1 MTKPIRGKVAH
12 VLNER
17 EIAINVGTE
26 KGVTIGMRFNVM
38 EIHDEDIKDPDTDEV
53 LGPIER
59 PKVKVHVTHV
69 QERLSVATTFRNKKV
84 NTGGT
89 GLFGPFAQSLMPPNW
104 IEKYE
109 TLRKIEESRDELDE
123 EDSYVKTG
131 DLVVQVK

>member
-1 MTKPIRGKVAH
+1 MKEPIRGKVAS

-17 EIAINVGTE
+17 EIAMNVGAE

-38 EIHDEDIKDPDTDEV
+38 EIHDENIKDPDTGEV

-59 PKVKVHVTHV
+59 PKVKVRVTHV
-69 QERLSVATTFRNKKV
+69 QKKLSVATTFRNKRV

-89 GLFGPFAQSLMPPNW
+89 GLFGPFTQSLMPPNW

-109 TLRKIEESRDELDE
+109 TLSKTEESRDELDE
-123 EDSYVKTG
+123 ADSYVKIG